1 MRKRSLVVAVAVTAW
16 ALLLAG
22 LAYYSYREDAP
33 TVPGQT
39 TIAQARDTMD
49 RVTGEL
55 EKISSSVSVG
65 DYAQQSCDISK
76 ARTGASI
83 KRQLTFTTT
92 PGDEATL
99 LRAIASGLPSAY
111 HARTSDQDATISLY
125 ADAGLFVAVRGRTG
139 DPGQVVVT
147 MTSGCREP

>member
-1 MRKRSLVVAVAVTAW
+1 MRKRTLVAVAITAW

-22 LAYYSYREDAP
+22 LAYYSYRDSPP

-39 TIAQARDTMD
+39 TIGQARDTMD

-55 EKISSSVSVG
+55 RNISSSVSVG
-65 DYAQQSCDISK
+65 DYAEQTCDITK

-92 PGDEATL
+92 PGGEATL
-99 LRAIASGLPSAY
+99 LREIADGLPSAY
-111 HARTSDQDATISLY
+111 HAQTTDQDSTISLY

-139 DPGQVVVT
+139 DPGTVVVT